1 MRIGCRIGSHP
12 RAWVLF
18 LPHRAFFRSTSRV
31 AGSTK
36 DKGDSEDGKYLTNLV
51 FTDNGL
57 LRIDGWF
64 KLMSSDELLTRIV
77 FGLNTRDQ
85 IISAG
90 MQLPRMKIPPTGKTE
105 MEVYPGFAYFSF
117 SYGGVFF
124 FKYSLGWP
132 ELKSGSDIERNWDQS
147 TKVYVAD
154 AWPINTF
161 WGGSLVEF
169 HAGKSLTLG
178 LARISHRRA

>member
-1 MRIGCRIGSHP
+1 MAAILEHRYCFCRIGLSFV
-12 RAWVLF
+12 RTLAL
-18 LPHRAFFRSTSRV
+18 

-117 SYGGVFF
+117 SYGEVFLLQIQSRLAGTEVGLRHRA
-124 FKYSLGWP
+124 KLGP
-132 ELKSGSDIERNWDQS
+132 IDEGLCRGCLADQ
-147 TKVYVAD
+147 Y
-154 AWPINTF
+154 
-161 WGGSLVEF
+161 L
-169 HAGKSLTLG
+169 LG
-178 LARISHRRA
+178 R